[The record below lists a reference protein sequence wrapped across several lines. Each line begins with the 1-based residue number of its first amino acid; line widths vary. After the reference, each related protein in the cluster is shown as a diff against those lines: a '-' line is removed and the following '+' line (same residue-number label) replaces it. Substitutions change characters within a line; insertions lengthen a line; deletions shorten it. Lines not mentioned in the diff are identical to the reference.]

1 MDNCDLVMGSIVSQI
16 RLWASV
22 VQLHYTGRSAS
33 GTKFLTEV
41 FDRPTLN
48 LLESD
53 EELLLAPPVFD
64 TSCFLGAFEPTTKTQ
79 TVM

>member
-1 MDNCDLVMGSIVSQI
+1 MDNRDLVMGSIVSQI
-16 RLWASV
+16 RLWSSV
-22 VQLHYTGRSAS
+22 VQLHYTGRSAEWDRVLDRS
-33 GTKFLTEV
+33 

-79 TVM
+79 RVM